1 MTTPAKKYQNVSYQE
16 LISYSENNPNRHR
29 TLESIEVHRP
39 TQENSL
45 NPLGLIGYRSTD
57 VNPANILSILVC
69 LQDPN
74 DYHLAPNHSRI
85 QQLINLTT
93 KLQERTEELKNTS
106 LMRKR
111 KKIHDLIAA
120 AYNGTAFQEK
130 DYLDLYQGV
139 AHLTN
144 QHFILIKEAVHDQI
158 ENEKQY
164 DSALKGEVIFSSD
177 PTTWKKENA
186 VWVADYRGRWVA
198 IPTEMN
204 SSPLLTI
211 LPAWLTTM
219 EQTGW
224 IVQWP
229 ESDLTKKELVER
241 LSILPTW
248 KETDHK
254 LVKDVLS
261 VRLGRAMVIQTF
273 SKWM

>member
-29 TLESIEVHRP
+29 KLESIEVHRP
-39 TQENSL
+39 TQENTL

-74 DYHLAPNHSRI
+74 DYHLSPNNARI
-85 QQLINLTT
+85 QQLIDLTT

-204 SSPLLTI
+204 SSPLLSI
-211 LPAWLTTM
+211 LPTWLTTM

-224 IVQWP
+224 IIQWP

-248 KETDHK
+248 KETDQK

-261 VRLGRAMVIQTF
+261 ARLGRAMVIQTF
-273 SKWM
+273 IKWM

>member
-85 QQLINLTT
+85 QQLIDLTT

-139 AHLTN
+139 SYLTN

-224 IVQWP
+224 IIQWP

-248 KETDHK
+248 KETDQK

>member
-16 LISYSENNPNRHR
+16 LISYSENNPNRR
-29 TLESIEVHRP
+29 RILESIEVHRP
-39 TQENSL
+39 TQENTL
-45 NPLGLIGYRSTD
+45 DPLGLIGYRSTD
-57 VNPANILSILVC
+57 VNPASILSILVC

-74 DYHLAPNHSRI
+74 DYHLAPNHARI
-85 QQLINLTT
+85 QQLIDLTT
-93 KLQERTEELKNTS
+93 TLQERTEELKNTS

-120 AYNGTAFQEK
+120 AYNGSAFQEK
-130 DYLDLYQGV
+130 DYYDLYQGV

-164 DSALKGEVIFSSD
+164 ESALKGEVIFSSD
-177 PTTWKKENA
+177 PTTWKKENPI
-186 VWVADYRGRWVA
+186 WVSDYRGRWVA

-211 LPAWLTTM
+211 LPTWLTTM

-224 IVQWP
+224 IIQWP

-241 LSILPTW
+241 LSVLPAW
-248 KETDHK
+248 KEADQK

-261 VRLGRAMVIQTF
+261 VRLGRAMVIQTL